1 MRGEM
6 GTTESA
12 IEQLGDTNEQRVEA
26 VKDQLRIDAGR
37 AALFGCW
44 AECSTKLKATTLQVQ
59 SEFEKHGYDPA
70 AVELW
75 LGHGTYNVSEMCEF
89 GFAVAVAK
97 TTSSNRLRRCCG
109 IWATTKR
116 HLPVG
121 S

>member
-1 MRGEM
+1 M